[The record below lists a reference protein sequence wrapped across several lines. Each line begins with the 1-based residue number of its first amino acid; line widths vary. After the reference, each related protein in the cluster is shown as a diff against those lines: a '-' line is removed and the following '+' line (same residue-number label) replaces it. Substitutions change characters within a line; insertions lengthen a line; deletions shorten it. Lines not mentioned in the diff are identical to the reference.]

1 MPDSNEVPSV
11 SGRIRIRVSKLKHQ
25 SFIKRTF
32 IMTTDRKQAMHV
44 EAGKSFS
51 TAEANENERRWNDD
65 KIDRKNQDS
74 TNNYDKTRMKLN
86 FEIGSDG
93 KIYPLGYSEKSLEV
107 RLQERLSELG
117 WKPFKPDSKIQPNCC
132 ARFIF
137 GGNHDRTI
145 EMAFGDQTVNLE
157 KDADNSHLHRCEE
170 IEHWAKDVYDWC
182 VRRYGQENIVGFQ
195 VHLDESSPH
204 IHALI
209 VPVGQRTKSGRE
221 CVMWSAKF
229 GKNRYEYGQILRE
242 MHTSLYEEVGSKYGL
257 ERGDSI
263 EGRNVQHLHKRD
275 YIRKLTKDAKQA
287 EKAVKGL
294 QTMIQKLEAQIYS
307 YQTQLEEI
315 DESLASGQI
324 ALREYESRKSE
335 ILKQISEYQSKLEDK
350 SDKLRAKEQEL
361 EQLTKDTANAR
372 SVIQPFRNHKVDFT
386 APQITEKPPMFGTDK
401 WVERQNQHIAKQFTT
416 IVRKIESLYRNDA
429 ARQVEAAQR
438 NVLAD
443 YGELYQLQN
452 DVKTLTENNDS
463 LKSILETMLDQLAN
477 PLIRSKIFAIA
488 DALIC
493 GTPVAISSSGGG
505 GSTSD
510 LRWDGRRPDEEE
522 EAYRRRCLIFAMGT
536 VKKQNEKKSYRRK

>member
-1 MPDSNEVPSV
+1 MN
-11 SGRIRIRVSKLKHQ
+11 
-25 SFIKRTF
+25 
-32 IMTTDRKQAMHV
+32 TDIKQAMHV
-44 EAGKSFS
+44 EATKSFS

-86 FEIGSDG
+86 FEIGTDG
-93 KIYPLGYSEKSLEV
+93 KIHPLGYHEKPLEV

-145 EMAFGDQTVNLE
+145 EMAFGNQVVNLE

-182 VRRYGQENIVGFQ
+182 ANRYGQENIVGFQ
-195 VHLDESSPH
+195 VHLDENSPH

-263 EGRNVQHLHKRD
+263 ESRNVQHLHKRD
-275 YIRKLTKDAKQA
+275 YIRKLTKEAKQA

-294 QTMIQKLEAQIYS
+294 HTMTRRLEAQIFRS
-307 YQTQLEEI
+307 QSQLEEI
-315 DESLASGQI
+315 EKSLASGQI

-335 ILKQISEYQSKLEDK
+335 IQKQISEYLSKLEDK
-350 SDKLRAKEQEL
+350 SEKLRAKEQEL
-361 EQLTKDTANAR
+361 EQLTEDASNAR
-372 SVIQPFRNHKVDFT
+372 SVIQPFRNYKVDFT
-386 APQITEKPPMFGTDK
+386 APQITEKPPMFCTDK
-401 WVERQNQHIAKQFTT
+401 WVERQNRHIAQQFTE

-429 ARQVEAAQR
+429 ARKIESAQR

-443 YGELYQLQN
+443 YGELCQLRN

-477 PLIRSKIFAIA
+477 PSLRAKIFTIA
-488 DALIC
+488 DAIIC
-493 GTPVAISSSGGG
+493 GTPISVSSGGG
-505 GSTSD
+505 GGNSSSD

-522 EAYRRRCLIFAMGT
+522 EAYRRRCLMFAIGT
-536 VKKQNEKKSYRRK
+536 VKKHHENKSYRKR

>member
-1 MPDSNEVPSV
+1 MN
-11 SGRIRIRVSKLKHQ
+11 
-25 SFIKRTF
+25 
-32 IMTTDRKQAMHV
+32 TDIKQAMHV
-44 EAGKSFS
+44 EAAKSFS
-51 TAEANENERRWNDD
+51 SAEANENERRWNDD

-86 FEIGSDG
+86 FEIGTDG
-93 KIYPLGYSEKSLEV
+93 KIHPLGYHEKPLEV

-117 WKPFKPDSKIQPNCC
+117 WKPFKQDSKIQPNCC

-145 EMAFGDQTVNLE
+145 EMAFGNQVVNLE

-170 IEHWAKDVYDWC
+170 IEHWAKDIYDWC
-182 VRRYGQENIVGFQ
+182 AKRYGQENIVGFQ

-204 IHALI
+204 IHALV
-209 VPVGQRTKSGRE
+209 VPVGIRPKSGRE

-263 EGRNVQHLHKRD
+263 DGRNVQHLHKRD
-275 YIRKLTKDAKQA
+275 YIRKLTKEAKLT

-294 QTMIQKLEAQIYS
+294 QSMIRNLESKISNYHQ
-307 YQTQLEEI
+307 QLEKVEQV
-315 DESLASGQI
+315 LASGKI
-324 ALREYESRKSE
+324 ALQEYEIQKTR
-335 ILKQISEYQSKLEDK
+335 IQKQISEYQSKLEDK
-350 SDKLRAKEQEL
+350 SDKLYAKEQEL
-361 EQLTKDTANAR
+361 EQLTKDAANAR
-372 SVIQPFRNHKVDFT
+372 SVIQPFRNYKVDFT
-386 APQITEKPPMFGTDK
+386 APQITEKPPMFCTDK

-429 ARQVEAAQR
+429 TRQVEAAQR

-443 YGELYQLQN
+443 YGELYQLRN

-463 LKSILETMLDQLAN
+463 LKSILETILDQLAN
-477 PLIRSKIFAIA
+477 PSIRSKIFAIA
-488 DALIC
+488 DALIG
-493 GTPVAISSSGGG
+493 GTPISVSSCGGG
-505 GSTSD
+505 GNSFSD

-522 EAYRRRCLIFAMGT
+522 EAYRRRCLMFAMRT
-536 VKKQNEKKSYRRK
+536 VKKQNEKKSYRR

>member
-275 YIRKLTKDAKQA
+275 NIRKLAYEAKQA

-294 QTMIQKLEAQIYS
+294 QTMMRHLESKIFSYSRQLEEAKKELVSGRITLDRYETQKADIQKLIVE
-307 YQTQLEEI
+307 YQT
-315 DESLASGQI
+315 
-324 ALREYESRKSE
+324 
-335 ILKQISEYQSKLEDK
+335 KLEDK
-350 SDKLRAKEQEL
+350 TGKLHAKEQEL
-361 EQLTKDTANAR
+361 ERLTADAAKAR
-372 SVIQPFRNHKVDFT
+372 SVIQPFRNHKEDFT
-386 APQITEKPPMFGTDK
+386 PPRITEKVPLFGTDK
-401 WVERQNQHIAKQFTT
+401 WVERQNRHIAKHFTE
-416 IVRKIESLYRNDA
+416 IVRKIESLYKSDA
-429 ARQVEAAQR
+429 LRQVEAAQR
-438 NVLAD
+438 NALAD
-443 YGELYQLQN
+443 YGEFYRL
-452 DVKTLTENNDS
+452 KKENQS
-463 LKSILETMLDQLAN
+463 LSDIKQELESELNILIGQLAV
-477 PLIRSKIFAIA
+477 PSIRNMIFAVA
-488 DALIC
+488 DALI
-493 GTPVAISSSGGG
+493 GGQPVPISSGGG
-505 GSTSD
+505 GNSDSD

-522 EAYRRRCLIFAMGT
+522 EAYQRRCLLHASR
-536 VKKQNEKKSYRRK
+536 VAKSARSGYRRR